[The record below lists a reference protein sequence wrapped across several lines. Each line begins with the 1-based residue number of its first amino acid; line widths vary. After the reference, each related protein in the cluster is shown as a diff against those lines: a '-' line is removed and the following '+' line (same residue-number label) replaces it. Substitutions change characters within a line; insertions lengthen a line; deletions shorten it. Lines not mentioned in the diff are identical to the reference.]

1 MNRLNNT
8 VTYSIAVFAF
18 LYSGTVVYCPFYM
31 SGSAVINYAVTS
43 AVCLIYSYAA
53 AKYFSSRSF
62 LPPKGPA
69 GLFSVTLSGCVCVVG
84 AALAAE
90 YVKTLAG
97 FAENYARAFTV
108 FSAAAAILF
117 LGVYGAS
124 RGRICVNGLALL
136 VFWLFVGWTVAGF
149 FGFFSVKDVVTI
161 ESPFS
166 RLTDTDI
173 VSLLKNTAYVC
184 LDVTLLAVVLTDG
197 ESMAVRKIV
206 PKSFFYG
213 AGAFVLLTGFNL
225 FKNLLMFGE
234 DFSASMNNPDLTA
247 IRLVPLFDLPEASVI
262 VNTFACAAKLS
273 VYVCAALFTLKNS
286 FKNRYRSKNACIAMY
301 IAMCAV
307 CTAFL
312 FSLKNSEKV
321 HSPTAPPEENLA
333 AGAFSVIS
341 IALCAFL
348 CYVLYSI
355 SIKRQNNTK

>member
-1 MNRLNNT
+1 MYKRQ
-8 VTYSIAVFAF
+8 
-18 LYSGTVVYCPFYM
+18 
-31 SGSAVINYAVTS
+31 
-43 AVCLIYSYAA
+43 
-53 AKYFSSRSF
+53 
-62 LPPKGPA
+62 
-69 GLFSVTLSGCVCVVG
+69 
-84 AALAAE
+84 
-90 YVKTLAG
+90 
-97 FAENYARAFTV
+97 
-108 FSAAAAILF
+108 
-117 LGVYGAS
+117 
-124 RGRICVNGLALL
+124 
-136 VFWLFVGWTVAGF
+136 GWTVAGF

-213 AGAFVLLTGFNL
+213 AGAFVLLTGFNI

-262 VNTFACAAKLS
+262 VNTFACAVKLS

-301 IAMCAV
+301 IACILYKSHIWYSPFFWV
-307 CTAFL
+307 VD
-312 FSLKNSEKV
+312 SIVRNNVYYSEPCK
-321 HSPTAPPEENLA
+321 SGT
-333 AGAFSVIS
+333 
-341 IALCAFL
+341 
-348 CYVLYSI
+348 
-355 SIKRQNNTK
+355 